1 MEKIN
6 IICVDDQPE
15 VLDSVLRDL
24 RPLNSCFRLEGVESA
39 SECRELLEEFDQDGE
54 LTGLIISDHVMPGG
68 SGVESLGGI
77 AKDDRFAGTR
87 KILLTGQATHADTIQ
102 AVNDAHI
109 DNYLE
114 KPSGIPPF
122 SLRPPANCSPQVH
135 HGQGHRPY
143 ALYVLPG
150 PGHSAGL
157 PAEKLT
163 GLEGI
168 RRTLYFFNARTLIR
182 DGHSPA
188 LRQGQ
193 ETKPLTVFMFDILL
207 HHNTLVLFG
216 IIFFG
221 IALGSIRIL
230 PD

>member
-68 SGVESLGGI
+68 SGVELLGGI

-114 KPSGIPPF
+114 KPWD
-122 SLRPPANCSPQVH
+122 PA
-135 HGQGHRPY
+135 
-143 ALYVLPG
+143 VLL
-150 PGHSAGL
+150 AT
-157 PAEKLT
+157 ARKL
-163 GLEGI
+163 
-168 RRTLYFFNARTLIR
+168 
-182 DGHSPA
+182 
-188 LRQGQ
+188 
-193 ETKPLTVFMFDILL
+193 LTR
-207 HHNTLVLFG
+207 
-216 IIFFG
+216 IIM
-221 IALGSIRIL
+221 
-230 PD
+230 

>member
-68 SGVESLGGI
+68 SGVELLGGI

-114 KPSGIPPF
+114 KPWDPAVLLATARKLLTRFIMDKGID
-122 SLRPPANCSPQVH
+122 H
-135 HGQGHRPY
+135 MPY
-143 ALYVLPG
+143 MSWITCGETDGAGRHTPHPLLFQRT
-150 PGHSAGL
+150 HSH
-157 PAEKLT
+157 PV
-163 GLEGI
+163 
-168 RRTLYFFNARTLIR
+168 
-182 DGHSPA
+182 GHSPS
-188 LRQGQ
+188 LRQGREQ
-193 ETKPLTVFMFDILL
+193 
-207 HHNTLVLFG
+207 N
-216 IIFFG
+216 
-221 IALGSIRIL
+221 R
-230 PD
+230 

>member
-68 SGVESLGGI
+68 SGVELLGSI

-114 KPSGIPPF
+114 KPWDPAVLLTTARKLLTRFIMDKGIDHTPYM
-122 SLRPPANCSPQVH
+122 SCLDQATLLDYLRRN
-135 HGQGHRPY
+135 
-143 ALYVLPG
+143 
-150 PGHSAGL
+150 
-157 PAEKLT
+157 
-163 GLEGI
+163 
-168 RRTLYFFNARTLIR
+168 
-182 DGHSPA
+182 
-188 LRQGQ
+188 
-193 ETKPLTVFMFDILL
+193 
-207 HHNTLVLFG
+207 
-216 IIFFG
+216 
-221 IALGSIRIL
+221 
-230 PD
+230 

>member
-54 LTGLIISDHVMPGG
+54 LTGLVISDHVMPGG
-68 SGVESLGGI
+68 SGVELLGGI

-109 DNYLE
+109 DIATVCADCLE
-114 KPSGIPPF
+114 ISAVSCATLAFSSILFAIASIIWDASEILEACAVQPSARSVAACASCSEPP
-122 SLRPPANCSPQVH
+122 SISC
-135 HGQGHRPY
+135 
-143 ALYVLPG
+143 AL
-150 PGHSAGL
+150 
-157 PAEKLT
+157 T
-163 GLEGI
+163 
-168 RRTLYFFNARTLIR
+168 
-182 DGHSPA
+182 
-188 LRQGQ
+188 
-193 ETKPLTVFMFDILL
+193 
-207 HHNTLVLFG
+207 
-216 IIFFG
+216 
-221 IALGSIRIL
+221 
-230 PD
+230 